1 MLDQYRRNITY
12 LRISITDRCNLRCRY
27 CMPDGIMDVGMK
39 NILTFEE
46 IWEIVKAGVSLGITH
61 IRITGGEP
69 LVRKGCVDLIRGIR
83 KISGVETITMTT
95 NGILLR
101 TYAIALKEAGL
112 NGVNVSL
119 DTLDP
124 EEFAALTG
132 RQNLSEVLDGMQAA
146 KEVGLSVKI
155 NAVNQTGL
163 DPIPLAH
170 YAEQECIPLRFI
182 EMMPVGYGKA
192 YVGRSNDELRACLES
207 EFGKSKRMT
216 DLLAQPGHYPM
227 GSGPAVYYQF
237 PKLTVPI
244 GFISAI
250 HGKFCDSCNRVRLTA
265 QGYLKLC
272 LCYDKG
278 IDLRQILREE
288 TEQRMQSKKNVQSM
302 QTIQKALSQKEL
314 SEQLIAAMKAA
325 IYKKP
330 AAHCF
335 EHPEEMTEIHEM
347 VKIGG

>member
-1 MLDQYRRNITY
+1 MLDQYGRKITY

-27 CMPDGIMDVGMK
+27 CMPDGVTDVGMK

-46 IWEIVKAGVSLGITH
+46 IWEIVKASVSLGITH

-83 KISGVETITMTT
+83 AISGVETITMTT

-101 TYAIALKEAGL
+101 TYAAALKEAGL
-112 NGVNVSL
+112 DGLNVSL
-119 DTLDP
+119 DTLNP

-132 RQNLSEVLDGMQAA
+132 RQNLTEVLDGIQAA
-146 KEVGLSVKI
+146 KEVGIPIKI

-163 DPIPLAH
+163 NPIPLAH

-182 EMMPVGYGKA
+182 EMMPVGYGKK
-192 YVGRSNDELRACLES
+192 YVGGNNDELRACLED
-207 EFGKSKRMT
+207 EFGTSEMVESF
-216 DLLAQPGHYPM
+216 PM

-237 PKLTVPI
+237 PKLTVPV

-278 IDLRQILREE
+278 IDLRQILRGEE
-288 TEQRMQSKKNVQSM
+288 STQNEQN
-302 QTIQKALSQKEL
+302 AHLA
-314 SEQLIAAMKAA
+314 AAMKAA

>member
-1 MLDQYRRNITY
+1 MLDQYGRKITY

-27 CMPDGIMDVGMK
+27 CMPDGVTDVGMK

-46 IWEIVKAGVSLGITH
+46 IWEIVKASVSLGITH

-83 KISGVETITMTT
+83 AIPGVETITMTT

-101 TYAIALKEAGL
+101 TYATALKEAGL
-112 NGVNVSL
+112 DGLNVSL
-119 DTLDP
+119 DTLNP
-124 EEFAALTG
+124 EEFAVLTG
-132 RQNLSEVLDGMQAA
+132 RQNLAEVLDGIQAA
-146 KEVGLSVKI
+146 KESGLPVKI
-155 NAVNQTGL
+155 NAVNQNGL
-163 DPIPLAH
+163 NPIPLAH
-170 YAEQECIPLRFI
+170 YAEQERIPLRFI
-182 EMMPVGYGKA
+182 EMMPVGYGKK
-192 YVGRSNDELRACLES
+192 YVGRSNDELRACLEE
-207 EFGKSKRMT
+207 EFGTSKMVESFSR
-216 DLLAQPGHYPM
+216 
-227 GSGPAVYYQF
+227 GSGPAVYYQL
-237 PKLTVPI
+237 PKLTIPI

-278 IDLRQILREE
+278 IDLRQILRGEE
-288 TEQRMQSKKNVQSM
+288 NAQNTQNAQNEQNKKS
-302 QTIQKALSQKEL
+302 A
-314 SEQLIAAMKAA
+314 QLATAMKAA

>member
-1 MLDQYRRNITY
+1 MLDQYGRNITY

-27 CMPDGIMDVGMK
+27 CMPDGITDVGMK

-46 IWEIVKAGVSLGITH
+46 IWKIVKAGVSLGITH

-69 LVRKGCVDLIRGIR
+69 LVRKGCVELIRGIR
-83 KISGVETITMTT
+83 AISGVETITMTT
-95 NGILLR
+95 NGVLLR
-101 TYAIALKEAGL
+101 TYAAALKEAGL
-112 NGVNVSL
+112 DGLNVSL
-119 DTLDP
+119 DTLNP
-124 EEFAALTG
+124 EKFEALTG
-132 RQNLSEVLDGMQAA
+132 RQNLKEVLDGIQAA
-146 KEVGLSVKI
+146 KEVGLFVKI

-163 DPIPLAH
+163 NPIPLAH
-170 YAEQECIPLRFI
+170 YAEQQRIPLRFI
-182 EMMPVGYGKA
+182 EMMPVGYGKS
-192 YVGRSNDELRACLES
+192 YVGRNNDELRACLES
-207 EFGKSKRMT
+207 EFGKSKQTM
-216 DLLAQPGHYPM
+216 DLLTQPGHYLA

-237 PKLTVPI
+237 QKLTIPV

-250 HGKFCDSCNRVRLTA
+250 HGKFCDNCNRVRLTA

-278 IDLRQILREE
+278 IDLRQILRKEDAVQNKQ
-288 TEQRMQSKKNVQSM
+288 TTQSLQNR
-302 QTIQKALSQKEL
+302 QKTLN
-314 SEQLIAAMKAA
+314 EQLTAAMKTA

>member
-1 MLDQYRRNITY
+1 MLDQYGRKITY

-27 CMPDGIMDVGMK
+27 CMPDGVTDVGMK

-46 IWEIVKAGVSLGITH
+46 IWEIVKASVSLGITH

-83 KISGVETITMTT
+83 AIPGVETITMTT

-101 TYAIALKEAGL
+101 SYATALKEAGL
-112 NGVNVSL
+112 DGLNVSL

-124 EEFAALTG
+124 EEFRMLTG
-132 RQNLSEVLDGMQAA
+132 RQNLTEVLDGIQAA
-146 KEVGLSVKI
+146 KEAKIPVKI

-163 DPIPLAH
+163 NPIPLAR
-170 YAEQECIPLRFI
+170 YAEQERIPLRFI
-182 EMMPVGYGKA
+182 EMMPVGYGKK
-192 YVGRSNDELRACLES
+192 YVGRSNDELRSCLEDA
-207 EFGKSKRMT
+207 FGKAEMVKS
-216 DLLAQPGHYPM
+216 LSM

-237 PKLTVPI
+237 PKLTIPV

-278 IDLRQILREE
+278 IDLRQILREGE
-288 TEQRMQSKKNVQSM
+288 VKQSTQNEKNVQGM
-302 QTIQKALSQKEL
+302 QHTQKALN
-314 SEQLIAAMKAA
+314 EQLTDA
-325 IYKKP
+325 IKDNIYRKP